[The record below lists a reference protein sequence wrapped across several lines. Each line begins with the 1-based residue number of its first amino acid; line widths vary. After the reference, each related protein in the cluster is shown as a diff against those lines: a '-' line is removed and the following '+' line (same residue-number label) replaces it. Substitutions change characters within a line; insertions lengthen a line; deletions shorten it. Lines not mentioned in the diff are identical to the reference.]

1 MHTTLGQVVLVVTS
15 SPKAKVVSD
24 PKTAPLMRAAFF
36 AASAPALTETTT
48 SASLS
53 PNNPAVVATAVM
65 PKPGVAISILQDP
78 DRPFNAS
85 SPDMTPRTL
94 PRPMSDV
101 NIPPVRILNVPGNT
115 PEAAELGVDSFSFKS
130 KRLMPVFSDLRYLY
144 HNEPVQ
150 QLISR
155 NPFSICKFAKV
166 CQLFMYVHPNKRAA
180 TNHVEYVTDAWI
192 SIFNVTPIAHHQGIS
207 RGLQLGHAFTARQ
220 RYLHCRRRHHLAMRV
235 GK

>member
-53 PNNPAVVATAVM
+53 PNNPAVVVTAVM

-101 NIPPVRILNVPGNT
+101 DIPPVRILNVPGNT

-155 NPFSICKFAKV
+155 NPFSIRKFAKV
-166 CQLFMYVHPNKRAA
+166 CQLF
-180 TNHVEYVTDAWI
+180 I
-192 SIFNVTPIAHHQGIS
+192 IFNVTPIAHHQGIS